1 MVSSFFSPFERVT
14 MQATKRA
21 HQSSG
26 AVLTGRWAW
35 ALIPYP
41 ILPLSLKSRTISMD
55 VKHHERRRCTFS
67 IRDVTPINLF
77 PHTRS
82 LWHAAS
88 CYANEILW
96 IVRISRDCM
105 AGAALEVWL
114 AGLVD
119 KRWTAMLR
127 TADTHPLPASIPPP
141 THKISH

>member
-1 MVSSFFSPFERVT
+1 MLSEGFHTSKVYFGFCTPTSLSLLNGTFIFFLPFERVT

-26 AVLTGRWAW
+26 AGLTGRWAW
-35 ALIPYP
+35 ALVP
-41 ILPLSLKSRTISMD
+41 LPLSLKSCMISMD

-67 IRDVTPINLF
+67 ISDVTPFNFF

-96 IVRISRDCM
+96 IVRTRRDCKAM
-105 AGAALEVWL
+105 CST
-114 AGLVD
+114 
-119 KRWTAMLR
+119 KR
-127 TADTHPLPASIPPP
+127 
-141 THKISH
+141 